1 MISIF
6 SFDQLHD
13 LATSSNGGDQSVD
26 SIQEAIQ
33 FCRRLAKSHYENF
46 PVASILIPAH
56 LRDHIVIIYAFSRIA
71 DDIAD
76 EYVEAHGVEKADHAL
91 ALMHHFCSM
100 CHSGDFRGKNPL
112 WIALHHMFKSTN
124 LPFEPFERHLNAF
137 ISDIHFQPMHAMNDV
152 YTYCDNSA
160 NPIGELIL
168 RLHGQWDSSNKR
180 YSDALCTALQ
190 MTNFLQDMSIDRAKG
205 RVYIPPK
212 DEFQYKDVEN
222 YLAEGKITPNFSQ
235 AIDTFIGE
243 IGLKYAE
250 SKDLYR
256 SVSGFRLRCELL
268 LIHLSGSMMFQKAV
282 RSIASIPDKRTT
294 LDLSDYIILFLKF
307 AIHVPF
313 ILFKH

>member
-112 WIALHHMFKSTN
+112 WIA
-124 LPFEPFERHLNAF
+124 
-137 ISDIHFQPMHAMNDV
+137 
-152 YTYCDNSA
+152 
-160 NPIGELIL
+160 
-168 RLHGQWDSSNKR
+168 
-180 YSDALCTALQ
+180 
-190 MTNFLQDMSIDRAKG
+190 
-205 RVYIPPK
+205 
-212 DEFQYKDVEN
+212 
-222 YLAEGKITPNFSQ
+222 
-235 AIDTFIGE
+235 
-243 IGLKYAE
+243 
-250 SKDLYR
+250 
-256 SVSGFRLRCELL
+256 
-268 LIHLSGSMMFQKAV
+268 
-282 RSIASIPDKRTT
+282 
-294 LDLSDYIILFLKF
+294 
-307 AIHVPF
+307 
-313 ILFKH
+313 